1 MKPRKDLRTARLILR
16 LKVLTGSRCAVCRAP
31 FNRGQRKFF
40 SCSLGKTICQECFR
54 KEN

>member
-1 MKPRKDLRTARLILR
+1 MKPCKDLRTTRLILR
-16 LKVLTGSRCAVCRAP
+16 LKVFAGVRCAVCRAA

-40 SCSLGKTICQECFR
+40 SCSLGKTICEECFR